1 MKIAIILVVFTLFL
15 ANTESVWLPDIF
27 GVFSNTTSEF
37 AKYVRQRGR
46 EFRRMYTD
54 GMRDKIA
61 SIFKEPESKVK
72 ENIVEETERIKQA
85 PDEKIEK
92 SMDQVRRKR
101 KGPIHP
107 PENNI
112 RKKVSK
118 VKRTTTQAPVRK
130 CSANDDPMDQ
140 MTTPQLIAVN
150 GYPAESHTLVTDDG
164 YVLTIH
170 RIPYRKNNTV
180 ADPRKTVLL
189 HHGLLGSSADWVI
202 PGPGKALAYILSDA
216 GYDVW
221 MANARGNTYSRT
233 HISRPV
239 SSYAFWNFTFHDIS
253 QHDLPAVIDYIT
265 ELKSWNVKINYIG
278 HSMGTTVLFAL
289 LSTKT
294 QYNKVLRA
302 GYALAPVAYMTD
314 IRSPIKIFAKFANN
328 IDYLLKLLGSNEFL
342 PQNIVLK
349 WLSKHFCEL
358 NHYEEVICENSMF
371 VLCGA
376 DPKQFNQTLLPMIL
390 GHTPAGASTKTVVH
404 YAQMIHDH
412 GRFQKYDYG
421 EEGNYAEY
429 GTATPPEYPVH
440 KITLPMALLTAD
452 NDWLA
457 GNADVSN
464 LYVQLVNPI
473 EHYVVPFEQFNH
485 LDFLYAIDAPKLV
498 YAKLLQLLEDGIS
511 SKNYFNPD
519 LISSM
524 DFYNV

>member
-1 MKIAIILVVFTLFL
+1 MKITILLVVFTLFL
-15 ANTESVWLPDIF
+15 AQTESLWLPDIF
-27 GVFSNTTSEF
+27 GIFTNTTSEF
-37 AKYVRQRGR
+37 AQYVKQRGR

-54 GMRDKIA
+54 GMREKIA
-61 SIFKEPESKVK
+61 SIFKKPESSVT
-72 ENIVEETERIKQA
+72 ENNLEETKKIEETEQ
-85 PDEKIEK
+85 KIEDTA
-92 SMDQVRRKR
+92 DQVRRKR
-101 KGPIHP
+101 KGPVNP

-112 RKKVSK
+112 RKAAFKIK
-118 VKRTTTQAPVRK
+118 ATTATPASVRR
-130 CSANDDPMDQ
+130 CSDDDDPMDQ
-140 MTTPQLIAVN
+140 MTTPQLIAAH
-150 GYPAESHTLVTDDG
+150 GYPAESHTIVTDDG

-294 QYNKVLRA
+294 HYNKVLRA

-328 IDYLLKLLGSNEFL
+328 IDYLLKLLGANEFL
-342 PQNIVLK
+342 PQSVVLK

-404 YAQMIHDH
+404 YAQMIHNE
-412 GRFQKYDYG
+412 GRFQQYDYG
-421 EEGNYAEY
+421 EKGNYAQY
-429 GTATPPEYPVH
+429 GTPTPPEYPVH
-440 KITLPMALLTAD
+440 QITLPMALLSAD

-457 GNADVSN
+457 GNIDVTN
-464 LYVQLVNPI
+464 LYLQLANPI

-498 YAKLLQLLEDGIS
+498 YDKLLGLLEDGIT
-511 SKNYFNPD
+511 SKTYLYNT
-519 LISSM
+519 M
-524 DFYNV
+524 DFYNVK